1 MTKTALGK
9 ILPIAATLLAC
20 GCSTTSLTTTKPPMA
35 LDFALKRVAE

>member
-20 GCSTTSLTTTKPPMA
+20 GCSTVPLTTTEQPMA
-35 LDFALKRVAE
+35 LDFALKRGAV